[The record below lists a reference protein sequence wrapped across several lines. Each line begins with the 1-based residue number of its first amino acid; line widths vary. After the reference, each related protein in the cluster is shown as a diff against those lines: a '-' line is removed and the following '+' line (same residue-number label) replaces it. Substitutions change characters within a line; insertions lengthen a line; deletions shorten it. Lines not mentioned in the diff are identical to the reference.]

1 MTTTNADT
9 ATLTALARTP
19 LAKRALE
26 EADREQHDRRRA
38 ALARLTQAEA
48 ARREA
53 IAEAVKPIPALREA
67 HRLARQRLRD
77 AALELHRAECD
88 ANDTESAGDARC
100 AAVRGE
106 LSSLGGDAIDSLRAT
121 LAVEQ
126 RIAQAQDE
134 YRVITE
140 PRPMGGE
147 VSRTIHVDRG
157 GADRLRRIGEA
168 LRELDRLERDPEL
181 SPAAIV
187 RRCDELRAAV
197 ESGARIA
204 RPGDEITFEG
214 NEARA
219 PWAATIRRTIEKYRP
234 YRRR

>member
-1 MTTTNADT
+1 M
-9 ATLTALARTP
+9 
-19 LAKRALE
+19 
-26 EADREQHDRRRA
+26 
-38 ALARLTQAEA
+38 
-48 ARREA
+48 
-53 IAEAVKPIPALREA
+53 
-67 HRLARQRLRD
+67 RD

-88 ANDTESAGDARC
+88 ANDTESASDARC
-100 AAVRGE
+100 AAARRE
-106 LSSLGGDAIDSLRAT
+106 LVDLGGAELEAARIAFAI
-121 LAVEQ
+121 EQ

-134 YRVITE
+134 YRTITE
-140 PRPMGGE
+140 PHPTGGT
-147 VSRTIHVDRG
+147 VSRTIHIDRG

-168 LRELDRLERDPEL
+168 LRELDAMARDPEL
-181 SPAAIV
+181 SPAAIA

>member
-88 ANDTESAGDARC
+88 ANDTESASDARC
-100 AAVRGE
+100 AAARRE
-106 LSSLGGDAIDSLRAT
+106 LVDLGGAELEAARIAFAI
-121 LAVEQ
+121 EQ

-134 YRVITE
+134 YRTITE
-140 PRPMGGE
+140 PHPMGGA
-147 VSRTIHVDRG
+147 VSRTIHIDRG
-157 GADRLRRIGEA
+157 GNDKLRRISGA
-168 LRELDRLERDPEL
+168 LAELDAMTRDPEL
-181 SPAAIV
+181 SPAAIA

-204 RPGDEITFEG
+204 RPSAEVTFEG
-214 NEARA
+214 NDARKPPGA
-219 PWAATIRRTIEKYRP
+219 IVQRIVRKYLRR
-234 YRRR
+234 